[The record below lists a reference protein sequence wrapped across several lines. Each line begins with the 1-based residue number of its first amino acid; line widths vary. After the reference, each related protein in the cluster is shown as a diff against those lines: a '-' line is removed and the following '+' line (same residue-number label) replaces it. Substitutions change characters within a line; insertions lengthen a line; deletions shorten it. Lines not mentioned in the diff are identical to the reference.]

1 MRRKGSLQLSINA
14 IVVLILAITL
24 LGLGLGFIRNMFT
37 STEQQFDVT
46 NQQIKSDMIEELETS
61 GNKVTLKQAKFEV
74 GSGEPYEFYYGI
86 RNTRDNTSCFYFN
99 WTCDD
104 ALTTDCPTNDGQWWF
119 ETYRYLELQE
129 GEAEAIFAKVVP
141 DDPDTYMGHLLVQ
154 VYDIDPASDDCNAT
168 VSGARTAGEDI
179 EVYDRKDF
187 YFKVK

>member
-24 LGLGLGFIRNMFT
+24 LGLGLGFIRNMFS

-61 GNKVTLKQAKFEV
+61 GSKVTLKQAKFEV
-74 GSGEPYEFYYGI
+74 GSGEPYEFYYGM
-86 RNTRDNTSCFYFN
+86 RNTRDNSSCFYLN

-104 ALTTDCPTNDGQWWF
+104 ALKLSCPTNDGKWWF
-119 ETYRYLELQE
+119 DTYRYLELE
-129 GEAEAIFAKVVP
+129 PSEAEAVFAKVVP
-141 DDPDTYMGHLLVQ
+141 SDPDTYMGHVS
-154 VYDIDPASDDCNAT
+154 VFVNDTPCGSGDIPS
-168 VSGARTAGEDI
+168 TAELY
-179 EVYDRKDF
+179 ERKDF